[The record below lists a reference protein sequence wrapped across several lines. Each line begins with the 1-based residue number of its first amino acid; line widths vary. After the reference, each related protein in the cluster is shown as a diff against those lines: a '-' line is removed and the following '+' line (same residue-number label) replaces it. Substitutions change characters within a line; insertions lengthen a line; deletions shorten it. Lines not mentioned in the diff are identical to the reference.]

1 MGWRGNSK
9 AFSAHP
15 AMGTLARAE
24 MEMMAEGLSRY
35 EWALLLWG
43 VRQFH
48 RAVLEITEARIP
60 DGA

>member
-1 MGWRGNSK
+1 
-9 AFSAHP
+9 
-15 AMGTLARAE
+15 MGTLARAE